1 MKISFIA
8 VFIVGFVV
16 GTAACSTSQSAL
28 RVVTTTVDDSSIAA
42 DSWGEVVCGRGALCA
57 DVQVVRVDV
66 LSDPPGSVS
75 VTLHNRSSAP
85 IAAQVE
91 LEVIDDQ
98 GIVIDATNWQDVP
111 LEARQAH
118 RFVVPAIAQP
128 GHRIRVSLRDRSS

>member
-1 MKISFIA
+1 MKWIVVAAIMA
-8 VFIVGFVV
+8 VIGAL
-16 GTAACSTSQSAL
+16 GCTSTQTAL
-28 RVVTTTVDDSSIAA
+28 RVVTTSVDDAAVAA
-42 DSWGEVVCGRGALCA
+42 DDWGEVVCGRGAVCA

-66 LSDPPGSVS
+66 LAQPAGSVS
-75 VTLHNRSSAP
+75 VTLHNRSSDP

-91 LEVIDDQ
+91 LEVI
-98 GIVIDATNWQDVP
+98 VIDATNWQDVA

>member
-1 MKISFIA
+1 MKWIVVAAIMA
-8 VFIVGFVV
+8 VIGAL
-16 GTAACSTSQSAL
+16 GCTSTQTAL
-28 RVVTTTVDDSSIAA
+28 RVVTTSVDDAAVAA
-42 DSWGEVVCGRGALCA
+42 DDWGEVVCGRGAVCA

-66 LSDPPGSVS
+66 LAQPAGSVS
-75 VTLHNRSSAP
+75 VTLHNRSSDP

-91 LEVIDDQ
+91 LEVIDRQ
-98 GIVIDATNWQDVP
+98 GIVIDATNWQDVA